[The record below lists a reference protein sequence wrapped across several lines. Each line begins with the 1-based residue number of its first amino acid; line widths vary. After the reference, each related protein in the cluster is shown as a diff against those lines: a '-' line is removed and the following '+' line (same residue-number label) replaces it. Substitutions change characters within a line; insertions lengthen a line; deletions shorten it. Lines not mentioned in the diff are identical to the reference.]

1 MVLFIWA
8 IKEAI
13 DMFRSILLFMLVF
26 VGPALQAQVVNASD
40 MVVLRNRQ
48 GHTIKSYFSGM
59 PIDFGDKSGRQIS
72 GIVKKIERD
81 TLFIQQ
87 YDIRRAYN
95 MWGTYV
101 MDTVTAYLLK
111 YHTNEITWIR
121 KPHGSFEFVRDGSIF
136 IIGGTAYLLLHV
148 INAAYLKE
156 PVVGSTVAIAGGIAV
171 GGIVMKKLRKNRY
184 TIGKKYTLVYIQMR

>member
-1 MVLFIWA
+1 MVRYILFFLFILTFT
-8 IKEAI
+8 
-13 DMFRSILLFMLVF
+13 D
-26 VGPALQAQVVNASD
+26 LQAQVSPSD

-48 GHTIKSYFSGM
+48 GHTVKSYFSGM
-59 PIDFGDKSGRQIS
+59 PIDFGDRGGREVS
-72 GIVKKIERD
+72 GIVRKIDRD

-95 MWGTYV
+95 QWGTYV
-101 MDTVTAYLLK
+101 MDTVTAYMLK
-111 YHTNEITWIR
+111 YHINEITWIR
-121 KPHGSFEFVRDGSIF
+121 KPHKNFEFVRDGTIF

-171 GGIVMKKLRKNRY
+171 GGLVMKKLRKNKY
-184 TIGKKYTLVYIQMR
+184 KIGKNYQMVYIDM